1 VKVCLVR
8 CPSPFLVD
16 EYCLP
21 PLGLMAVGTALKQA
35 GHEVTIH
42 DGPMDELPMDYM
54 YYGFGPT
61 IAEYGSALEMKNRI
75 WAENLYARIVI
86 GGPHATVNLEACVND
101 GFDCVV
107 HGDGEFVA
115 EKAFFGNGRV
125 LYSEE
130 HPLDDYPIIDRSLL
144 DIHKYKFLVDG
155 RLATTMM
162 TSQGCPYK
170 CGFCSKNY
178 PTVRFRSPESVLK
191 EIRSIRDDFGF
202 DAIAFPE
209 DLFILDK
216 KRTETIC
223 GYLKDMGMYWRCL
236 VRADTVV
243 RHGEAFVRM
252 MADSGCRAVG
262 MGIES
267 GSDKILSIV
276 NKGEKADTM
285 RTAIKMLKDNGMAV
299 KGFFILGLP
308 GESPETLE
316 ETRRFLS
323 DVKLDDV
330 DIKIY
335 QPYPG
340 TPIWRD
346 RERYDIDW
354 SASSAYADMF
364 YKGRFGEYRGTVR
377 TSALT
382 TDQIYEAW
390 VDMEREFKRYA

>member
-1 VKVCLVR
+1 
-8 CPSPFLVD
+8 
-16 EYCLP
+16 
-21 PLGLMAVGTALKQA
+21 MAVGTALKQA

-42 DGPMDELPMDYM
+42 DGPMKELPMDFTH
-54 YYGFGPT
+54 YGFGPT
-61 IAEYGSALEMKNRI
+61 IAEYASALSMKERI
-75 WAENLYARIVI
+75 EQENPSARIVI
-86 GGPHATVNLEACVND
+86 GGPHATTNLETCVND

-107 HGDGEFVA
+107 SGDGEFVA
-115 EKAFFGNGRV
+115 EKAFFGRDKM
-125 LYSEE
+125 LYAEE
-130 HPLDDYPIIDRSLL
+130 HPLDDYPITDRSIL
-144 DIHKYKFLVDG
+144 DIHKYKFIVDG
-155 RLATTMM
+155 RFATTMM

-178 PTVRFRSPESVLK
+178 NSVRFRSPESVLK
-191 EIRSIRDDFGF
+191 EIKTLRDDFGF
-202 DAIAFPE
+202 TAIAFPE

-223 GYLKDMGMYWRCL
+223 GYLKDMGIYWRCL

-243 RHGEAFVRM
+243 RHGEAFVKM

-262 MGIES
+262 IGIES

-276 NKGEKADTM
+276 NKGEKSDTI
-285 RTAIKMLKDNGMAV
+285 RTGVRMLKGVGIAV

-316 ETRRFLS
+316 ETRKFLS
-323 DVKLDDV
+323 EEKLDDV

-346 RERYDIDW
+346 RQNYDIDW
-354 SASSAYADMF
+354 SVPSDYGSMF
-364 YKGRFGEYRGTVR
+364 YKGRPGDYRGSVR
-377 TSALT
+377 TSSLT
-382 TDQIYEAW
+382 TEQIYEAW
-390 VDMEREFKRYA
+390 VNMEGEFKKYA

>member
-21 PLGLMAVGTALKQA
+21 PLGLMAVGTALKVA

-42 DGPMDELPMDYM
+42 DGPMDQLPMGFTH
-54 YYGFGPT
+54 YGFGPT
-61 IAEYGSALEMKNRI
+61 IAEYSSALSMKRRI
-75 WAENLYARIVI
+75 EEDNPAARIVI
-86 GGPHATVNLEACVND
+86 GGPHATVNLEVCVND

-107 HGDGEFVA
+107 HGDGEFIA
-115 EKAFFGNGRV
+115 EKAFFGKDRV

-130 HPLDDYPIIDRSLL
+130 HPLDDYPTIDRSLL

-155 RLATTMM
+155 RFATTMM

-170 CGFCSKNY
+170 CAFCSKNY
-178 PTVRFRSPESVLK
+178 PTVRFRSPESVRA
-191 EIRSIRDDFGF
+191 EIKYLRDDFGF
-202 DAIAFPE
+202 TAIAFPE

-216 KRTETIC
+216 KRTEIIC
-223 GYLKDMGMYWRCL
+223 GHLKDMGMYWRCL

-243 RHGEAFVRM
+243 RHGEAFIRM

-276 NKGEKADTM
+276 NKGEKADTL
-285 RTAIKMLKDNGMAV
+285 RAGVRILKNAGLAV

-316 ETRRFLS
+316 ETRRFLTEE
-323 DVKLDDV
+323 KLDDV

-346 RERYDIDW
+346 RQKYDIDW
-354 SASSAYADMF
+354 SAPSDYGSMF
-364 YKGRFGEYRGTVR
+364 YKGRAGDYRGSVR
-377 TSALT
+377 TSSLST
-382 TDQIYEAW
+382 EQIYDAW
-390 VDMEREFKRYA
+390 VGMEREFKKYA

>member
-1 VKVCLVR
+1 MKICLVR

-42 DGPMDELPMDYM
+42 DGPMEYLPMDYL

-61 IAEYGSALEMKNRI
+61 IAEYTSALSMKKRI
-75 WAENLYARIVI
+75 WEENPYARIVI
-86 GGPHATVNLEACVND
+86 GGPHATVNLETCVSD

-107 HGDGEFVA
+107 HGDGEFVV
-115 EKAFFGNGRV
+115 EKAFFGDDRI

-144 DIHKYKFLVDG
+144 DIRKYRFLVDG
-155 RLATTMM
+155 RPSTTMM

-170 CGFCSKNY
+170 CAFCSKNY
-178 PTVRFRSPESVLK
+178 SSVRFRSPESVRK
-191 EIRSIRDDFGF
+191 ELDILHYDFGF
-202 DAIAFPE
+202 TAVAFPE

-216 KRTETIC
+216 KRTEAIC
-223 GYLKDMGMYWRCL
+223 GYLKELDMYWRCL
-236 VRADTVV
+236 VRGDTVV
-243 RHGEAFVRM
+243 RHGEAFIKM

-262 MGIES
+262 IGVES
-267 GSDKILSIV
+267 GSDKILSTI
-276 NKGEKADTM
+276 NKGENASTISKAI
-285 RTAIKMLKDNGMAV
+285 RMLKGNGMAV

-308 GESPETLE
+308 GETYETLE
-316 ETRRFLS
+316 ETRRFLETE
-323 DVKLDDV
+323 KLDDV

-346 RERYDIDW
+346 KGKYDIDW
-354 SASSAYADMF
+354 TATNDYGDMY
-364 YKGRFGEYRGTVR
+364 YKGRHGEYKGSVR

-382 TDQIYEAW
+382 TEQIYKAW
-390 VDMEREFKRYA
+390 VDMEREFKKYA